1 MQILRR
7 YFWVAGIL
15 LLTACFQT
23 ERVRQIPME
32 DFFKNPEKTNFM
44 ISPDG
49 RYISYLKPYKNRLN
63 IFVQTLD
70 GQDVT
75 RLTADTTLNISYYFW
90 ANNDELLYLQNSSID
105 ETPKLF
111 AVNRNG
117 SNSRKLIGIR
127 KTKIRLIAPGK
138 SFNNEIL
145 VALNKRDS
153 SFFDAYKLNLSS
165 GKLDLLAKNP
175 GNITEWFA
183 DPQGKLRLAIASD
196 GVDETL
202 LYRHSE
208 KSSFKSVLT
217 NNFKT
222 TVAPLGF
229 SKDSFIYALSNQNRD
244 KMALVEIDCNTGK
257 ERVIYSNPDVDVS
270 EGAFSKYKN
279 HLMFAGYETW
289 KKERHYLEDRVK
301 NMYQNLEKLLPNT
314 EIKISDRDT
323 SGTRFII
330 RTFTDRNPGTF
341 YLYTNTD
348 NKLQKLSDVNPAFT
362 EEEMCE
368 MKPVSFKTRDG
379 ITVNGYLTLPKGRSG
394 KNLPIVVIP
403 HGGPSARNSWGYNAE
418 VQFLANRGY
427 GVFQLNYRGSTG
439 YGKTFW
445 IAGFKQWGGKIQDDI
460 TDGVRWLINEGVAD
474 PKRIAIFGS
483 SFGGFSALN
492 GLCFHPELY
501 RCGISYS
508 GLTNL
513 FTYVKAVPPYYKPY
527 RQMYYEMVGNPETDA
542 DYFRNSS
549 PVFHTDRIKVPVLI
563 AQGTKDPR
571 VNVNET
577 NQFVKELKKRK
588 IPVTYI
594 LKEDEGHFFKKQ
606 ENRIEFYRQLEKFLE
621 VNMQK
626 N

>member
-1 MQILRR
+1 
-7 YFWVAGIL
+7 
-15 LLTACFQT
+15 
-23 ERVRQIPME
+23 
-32 DFFKNPEKTNFM
+32 M